1 MYRILCIKCSHI
13 NILSCNN
20 TTSLNSGLLQE
31 CSDLVPLSKSSN
43 IWHWFHSLHSMVPE
57 ELYTRVPF
65 WILCPVNP
73 SQLHI
78 PHCWVTPQTTGPCG
92 PLSSS
97 LFHPKPLLVFF
108 SSHITYSL
116 LVSDPWLWVCE
127 EGKDQNFLVH
137 TFEKAK
143 VLFNRVMVYVCSFKI
158 FYCHCY

>member
-65 WILCPVNP
+65 WILCLVNP
-73 SQLHI
+73 TQLHI
-78 PHCWVTPQTTGPCG
+78 PHCE
-92 PLSSS
+92 S
-97 LFHPKPLLVFF
+97 LPTLQAHVVLCLLPYFILNHSWFFF

-116 LVSDPWLWVCE
+116 LVSDPWLWGWE
-127 EGKDQNFLVH
+127 EGKDQNFLVC

-143 VLFNRVMVYVCSFKI
+143 VLFNHVVVCVCSFKI
-158 FYCHCY
+158 FHCHCY